1 MRIDLLNGSTLAF
14 VGDAVLSLYVREY
27 LVNKGLTKTKELQEY
42 SVRFVRAQ
50 AQAEYVQYLIKNEML
65 SEEEHK
71 VYLRG
76 RNHKS
81 DTKAKNT
88 DIVTYRHATGFE
100 ALIGHLHLYHEQAR
114 LDDLFN
120 QMIAF
125 IEKEEIPESHQVK
138 M

>member
-14 VGDAVLSLYVREY
+14 VGDAVLSLYVRDY
-27 LVNKGLTKTKELQEY
+27 LVLKGLTKTKELQEY

-50 AQAEYVQYLIKNEML
+50 AQAEFVQHLIQSGLL

-100 ALIGHLHLYHEQAR
+100 ALIGHLHLHHKQAR
-114 LDDLFN
+114 LDELFK
-120 QMIAF
+120 QMIDF
-125 IEKEEIPESHQVK
+125 IEKEAIQE
-138 M
+138 

>member
-14 VGDAVLSLYVREY
+14 VGDAVLSLYVREH
-27 LVNKGLTKTKELQEY
+27 LVNKGLTKTKELQEH

-50 AQAEYVQYLIKNEML
+50 AQAEYIQYLILNGMI

-81 DTKAKNT
+81 DTKAKNA

-100 ALIGHLHLYHEQAR
+100 ALMGYLHLHHEQAR
-114 LDDLFN
+114 LDELFN
-120 QMIAF
+120 QMIVF
-125 IEKEEIPESHQVK
+125 IEKKEIRESH
-138 M
+138 

>member
-14 VGDAVLSLYVREY
+14 VGDAVLSLYVRDY
-27 LVNKGLTKTKELQEY
+27 LVHKGLTKTKELQEY

-50 AQAEYVQYLIKNEML
+50 AQAEFVAYLIQNNML
-65 SEEEHK
+65 SEDEHK

-81 DTKAKNT
+81 ETKAKNT

-100 ALIGHLHLYHEQAR
+100 ALVGHLHLRHEQTR
-114 LDDLFN
+114 LDELFK
-120 QMIAF
+120 IGRA
-125 IEKEEIPESHQVK
+125 HV
-138 M
+138 

>member
-14 VGDAVLSLYVREY
+14 VGDAVLSLYVRDY
-27 LVNKGLTKTKELQEY
+27 LVNKGLTKTKELQEQ

-50 AQAEYVQYLIKNEML
+50 AQADYVLYLIQNACL
-65 SEEEHK
+65 SDEEHK

-100 ALIGHLHLYHEQAR
+100 ALIGYLHLHQNQNR
-114 LDDLFN
+114 LDELFK
-120 QMIAF
+120 QMIVF
-125 IEKEEIPESHQVK
+125 IEKENEV
-138 M
+138 

>member
-14 VGDAVLSLYVREY
+14 VGDAVLSLYVRDY
-27 LVNKGLTKTKELQEY
+27 LVNKGLTKTKELQEQ

-50 AQAEYVQYLIKNEML
+50 AQAEYVLYLIQNESL

-100 ALIGHLHLYHEQAR
+100 ALIGYLHFHQNQAR
-114 LDDLFN
+114 LDELFK
-120 QMIAF
+120 QMIVF
-125 IEKEEIPESHQVK
+125 IEKENEV
-138 M
+138 